1 LSTVFG
7 HLAEA
12 FDRIPH
18 TRFIAGWFV
27 LALLLAGA
35 LVCVWSSVAT
45 RLQAD
50 GRPGAKQK

>member
-18 TRFIAGWFV
+18 TSFIAGWFV

-35 LVCVWSSVAT
+35 LVYVWSSVAP
-45 RLQAD
+45 RLQAG